1 MELEIIRSIQSISN
15 QFLDTIFK
23 VITFLGDQYVFI
35 ALAVV
40 IYWFI
45 DKKKGFKLVFVF
57 LLSTAFTSVFKTII
71 KRPRPFKEDPTLLIG
86 TETHGYSFPSGHSQA
101 IAVETSFLYDEYGKK
116 KSWVKYVLLSL
127 LILVP
132 FSRVYL
138 GQHYPTDVLAGV
150 ILGIGMFILG
160 SYLFKQMKDKED
172 LFGLGLGLIFL
183 ITLII
188 LSFLK
193 LDYDKYKDLFVGC
206 AGFIGFSIGYFLEKK
221 YVKFDVKNHSI
232 KKTIVT
238 LVIGLTGI
246 ILIQFGLKEVLPKGV
261 LVLDGLRYLLLGLY
275 ATVGTLF
282 ICSKVVKNNDL

>member
-15 QFLDTIFK
+15 QFLDTVFK
-23 VITFLGDQYVFI
+23 MITFLGDQYVFI
-35 ALAVV
+35 GLAVV

-71 KRPRPFKEDPTLLIG
+71 KRPRPFIEDSTLSIG
-86 TETHGYSFPSGHSQA
+86 TKTHGYSFPSGHSQA
-101 IAVETSFLYDEYGKK
+101 ITVETSFLYDEYGKK
-116 KSWVKYVLLSL
+116 KSWVKYGLLSL

-138 GQHYPTDVLAGV
+138 GQHYPTDVIAGV
-150 ILGIGMFILG
+150 ILGIVMFILG

-183 ITLII
+183 IILII

-206 AGFIGFSIGYFLEKK
+206 AGFIGFSIGYFLEKN
-221 YVKFDVKNHSI
+221 YVKFDVKNQSI
-232 KKTIVT
+232 KKTIIT

-246 ILIQFGLKEVLPKGV
+246 ILIQFGLKELFPKGH
-261 LVLDGLRYLLLGLY
+261 LVLDGVRYLLLGLY

-282 ICSKVVKNNDL
+282 ICSKVVKHSDR